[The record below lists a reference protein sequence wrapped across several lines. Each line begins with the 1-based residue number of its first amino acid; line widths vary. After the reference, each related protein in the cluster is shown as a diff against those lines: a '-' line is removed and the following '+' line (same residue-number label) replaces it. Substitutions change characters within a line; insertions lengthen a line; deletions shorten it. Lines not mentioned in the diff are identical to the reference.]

1 MKNLSLEILGE
12 AAQPIGHFAN
22 DHIPVGYCTT
32 DEAAM
37 TLGITQL
44 QVWDLMKNG
53 VIAYMSNEF
62 TYAVRVTDLNHLL
75 MVDRVERHSKEVEE
89 WERWK

>member
-1 MKNLSLEILGE
+1 MRSDVARVSGKESPAFRHGE
-12 AAQPIGHFAN
+12 N
-22 DHIPVGYCTT
+22 VN
-32 DEAAM
+32 
-37 TLGITQL
+37 LGITQL

-89 WERWK
+89 WESWK